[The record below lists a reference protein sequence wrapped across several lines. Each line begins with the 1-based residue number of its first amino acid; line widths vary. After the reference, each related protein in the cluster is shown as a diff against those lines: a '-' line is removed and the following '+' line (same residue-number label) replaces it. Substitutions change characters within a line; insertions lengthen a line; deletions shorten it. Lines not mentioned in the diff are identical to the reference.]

1 MKNESE
7 LRDVIREHLPGRIY
21 RTRIRLGLTQDELA
35 KRAGTTSVSISCYE
49 RGTRFPTADILA
61 GIAMALNVSSDW
73 LMGLSGDSIR
83 R

>member
-7 LRDVIREHLPGRIY
+7 LRDVICKKLPGRLY

-35 KRAGTTSVSISCYE
+35 KRAGTTIVSISCYE
-49 RGTRFPTADILA
+49 RGTRLPTSDILA
-61 GIAMALNVSSDW
+61 GIALALNVSSDW
-73 LMGLSGDSIR
+73 LLGLSGDSIR